1 MIQEIFTKLV
11 SIPSPS
17 GGETKLGKTLTHELV
32 NMGFEV
38 SVDMEGNVLGR
49 SEGHGEPILLSGH
62 LDTVQGS
69 TKIKPIIRDGVVKS
83 EGNTILGGD
92 NKAALSAMLCALK
105 KMRKNKRRNMEVIFS
120 VREETDGGVSKIDL
134 SWVKSKSGISAD
146 SGEPIGT
153 IVSDT
158 PYLEGFQILVS
169 GKSSHS
175 SNPEKGINALSIA
188 GRAISQLKWGRV
200 DGVTTAN
207 IGLIEGGSAVN
218 TTPGQIILTGEIRSY
233 LKENIAIVKNNLE
246 EVFRSSAKEFG
257 GKALFEYV
265 SYFDGYSFNKSHSS
279 NNEIRKIYKKLKIK
293 ETFRK
298 SFGGSDANFFNQHG
312 INVVDI
318 GDGVFN
324 PHTNNES
331 VSIKDLNILTDI
343 FSNYIKA

>member
-1 MIQEIFTKLV
+1 MTQEIFTKLV
-11 SIPSPS
+11 SISSPS
-17 GGETKLGKTLTHELV
+17 GGEIELGKVLTHELV
-32 NMGFEV
+32 NLGFEV
-38 SVDMEGNVLGR
+38 FVDIEGNVLGR
-49 SEGHGEPILLSGH
+49 SEGNGEPILLSGH

-69 TKIKPIIRDGVVKS
+69 TTVKPIIRDGVVKS
-83 EGNTILGGD
+83 EGNTILGAD
-92 NKAALSAMLCALK
+92 NKAALSSMLSALK
-105 KMRKNKRRNMEVIFS
+105 KVGTDKRRNLEIVFS

-188 GRAISQLKWGRV
+188 GSAISNFKWGRL
-200 DGVTTAN
+200 DEVTTAN

-233 LKENIAIVKNNLE
+233 LKDNIAKVKNNLE
-246 EVFRSSAKEFG
+246 KVFKSSAKEFG
-257 GKALFEYV
+257 GKVHFEYV
-265 SYFDGYSFNKSHSS
+265 FYFDGYSFNKSHSS
-279 NNEIRKIYKKLKIK
+279 NNDIRTIYKKLKIK

-343 FSNYIKA
+343 FSSYIKA